1 MIIISISLFGC
12 GNVANKSNS
21 SKQTTKQERNKEEAK
36 KIEFP
41 KLEKGEVFY
50 KNKKPFGEIIPLK
63 GRHIEGDTSIYKFCE
78 PEFTVKGK
86 YLFVQSLSIAPIL
99 VFSYPQ
105 LRLLKKVGKFGKGPK
120 EFDFPA
126 YVNSPDTSIY
136 GYLLASRIKT
146 LFKLKKDFSLEKEL
160 KPFDV
165 LKGNSNIRFSN
176 AKEIY
181 NVGKEDFVY
190 VSRSKTGKS
199 IYNLSTEKGKSINKE
214 IINLGLNPKRR
225 SSFSYI
231 GSFGVNAKKRRMV
244 YAYKYFKIVKFF
256 DMDTHEIKTINFERE
271 TFKENSVYKVN
282 GLDANVTH
290 YWKISTSDKYVYLL
304 YSGRTPVQVGR
315 EMMKHKCYIYV
326 EKYDWNGNPISKYK
340 LDRWGYFF
348 ADPNDNKIIL
358 CSADEDEPFF
368 EYILP

>member
-1 MIIISISLFGC
+1 MKIKSNILKISIFATGLSGIVAQYILSTLASYFLGDSTVQWALTVSVMLFAMGLGARVSKYLDKMLLSKFIFIEYILSLF
-12 GNVANKSNS
+12 VSFAS
-21 SKQTTKQERNKEEAK
+21 
-36 KIEFP
+36 
-41 KLEKGEVFY
+41 
-50 KNKKPFGEIIPLK
+50 
-63 GRHIEGDTSIYKFCE
+63 
-78 PEFTVKGK
+78 
-86 YLFVQSLSIAPIL
+86 LFV
-99 VFSYPQ
+99 
-105 LRLLKKVGKFGKGPK
+105 
-120 EFDFPA
+120 
-126 YVNSPDTSIY
+126 
-136 GYLLASRIKT
+136 YLLASRIKT

-165 LKGNSNIRFSN
+165 LKDNSNIRFSN